1 MKMGCPM
8 RRAIASGL
16 VALILALGGAEQARA
31 DVIYTLANNGNGN
44 SATALFQTVAGGY
57 EVTVTNTEANTGDV
71 ANAICQV
78 EWTFNTATVGQFT
91 SFTELKAS
99 KISYSGQGAGTVTG
113 PFDFKPPPNDPDL
126 HWLVDPTAFNTTSLV
141 NVSGGGLT
149 GPGGQPVEL
158 IVAANSIATSN
169 SPSSHSPNFNGSASF
184 FVSDSM
190 VPANLTAND
199 ITSVKIS
206 FGTGPET
213 TLETGA
219 TPTLFISPV
228 PEPSSL
234 IMGGTA
240 AAIGGLYIARRC
252 LRRRRVGA

>member
-1 MKMGCPM
+1 MVMRSRYPM
-8 RRAIASGL
+8 TRVIASGL
-16 VALILALGGAEQARA
+16 MALVLGGAQQVSA
-31 DVIYTLANNGNGN
+31 DVSYTFSSGAN

-57 EVTVTNTEANTGDV
+57 EVTVTNTEANTGDI
-71 ANAICQV
+71 ANGICQV
-78 EWTFNTATVGQFT
+78 QWTFNSNTVGQFT

-99 KISYSGQGAGTVTG
+99 KISYAGMGAGTVTG
-113 PFDFKPPPNDPDL
+113 PFDFVPPSTDPDL

-169 SPSSHSPNFNGSASF
+169 SPASHNPSFNGSASF

-190 VPANLTAND
+190 VPANLTLAD
-199 ITSVKIS
+199 ILSVKFS

-213 TLETGA
+213 VLQPGTGKNV
-219 TPTLFISPV
+219 V

-234 IMGGTA
+234 IIGGTA
-240 AAIGGLYIARRC
+240 AVIGGLCIAGRR
-252 LRRRRVGA
+252 LRRRWVGA